1 MEDIELIFNKIY
13 KYVKSYAISLCFD
26 EGLAEE
32 ITQETFYKALLN
44 IDKFKGDC
52 QIETWLC
59 RIAHNTFV
67 NLSKKKKHENIE
79 DYTALSSLEN
89 IAVDVDDK
97 ETANRILTLSTQ
109 LESPYK
115 EVFYMKALGEVS
127 FSVIAEVFGKTESWA
142 RVTYFRARK
151 QIQEKLGESK

>member
-1 MEDIELIFNKIY
+1 MEDIELVFNKCY
-13 KYVKSYAISLCFD
+13 KYIKSYALSLCFD
-26 EGLAEE
+26 EALAEE

-44 IDKFKGDC
+44 IDKFKGEC

-59 RIAHNTFV
+59 RIARNVFIS
-67 NLSKKKKHENIE
+67 LAKKRNYENID

-89 IAVDVDDK
+89 IAVNVDDK
-97 ETANRILTLSTQ
+97 DIANRILQLSTE
-109 LESPYK
+109 LPTPYK

-127 FSVIAEVFGKTESWA
+127 FSVIAEVFSKTESWA

-151 QIQEKLGESK
+151 MIFEQLDD

>member
-1 MEDIELIFNKIY
+1 MEDIEIIFNKSY
-13 KYVKSYAISLCFD
+13 KYIKSYALSLCFD
-26 EGLAEE
+26 ESLAEE

-59 RIAHNTFV
+59 RIAHNTFI
-67 NLSKKKKHENIE
+67 NLTKKKKHENID
-79 DYTALSSLEN
+79 DYTSLSSLEN
-89 IAVDVDDK
+89 IAVNVDDK
-97 ETANRILTLSTQ
+97 ETANRILQLSTE
-109 LESPYK
+109 LSTPYK

-127 FSVIAEVFGKTESWA
+127 FSVIAEVFSKTESWA

-151 QIQEKLGESK
+151 QIQEKL